1 MGGIEYVN
9 DAWATGSFKS
19 TEYIKTSP
27 THKDLPIFKIL
38 FWLYKFFSDG
48 FLRKSITDKISLLE
62 ALMMDKNI
70 SKNFMKEEIEFCLN
84 PKNYLGAAPRM
95 AEELLKNIKWKTL

>member
-48 FLRKSITDKISLLE
+48 FLKKSIEQLVVTAKLSGPILDKI
-62 ALMMDKNI
+62 DK
-70 SKNFMKEEIEFCLN
+70 
-84 PKNYLGAAPRM
+84 
-95 AEELLKNIKWKTL
+95 